1 MRPRTFWLTS
11 PAAAIALSA
20 LVALLLPY
28 GMIGAETTTE
38 RQHAWLLTTF
48 TMGVMAVCFGAASL
62 LAGAYSPVTVRDVD
76 EAGDVLAAL
85 AARRESRER
94 LRSTSMFYNFAG
106 WTIVTGGFL
115 LLVYFAGWLILG
127 R

>member
-11 PAAAIALSA
+11 PAAAIGFAA
-20 LVALLLPY
+20 LVALLFPY
-28 GMIGAETTTE
+28 GMVGAETTAE

-48 TMGVMAVCFGAASL
+48 TAGVMAICFGAASL
-62 LAGAYSPVTVRDVD
+62 LAGAYSPVTVRDID

-85 AARRESRER
+85 AARRESQER
-94 LRSTSMFYNFAG
+94 LRSASMFYNFAG
-106 WTIVTGGFL
+106 WTIVTGSFL
-115 LLVYFAGWLILG
+115 LLVYFVGWLMLG